1 MYNTITLLSSTAE
14 TSVWGV
20 IGLALGGLITYLT
33 SKGKNITEIEV
44 AKINSSKGDEFKLK
58 QEIKD
63 ISEAYDN
70 IKKKY
75 EIAKQKNIDNESVV
89 KDYENLIRHYRFIFK
104 LFYEIVAPKL
114 ESDSEAII
122 LLDEV
127 KDMFAED
134 YKLK

>member
-1 MYNTITLLSSTAE
+1 MYNTITLVSSAVE

-20 IGLALGGLITYLT
+20 VGLALGGIVTYIT
-33 SKGKNITEIEV
+33 SKSKNKTEIEV
-44 AKINSSKGDEFKLK
+44 AKINSSKDDEFKLK
-58 QEIKD
+58 QEIKE

-114 ESDSEAII
+114 EGDSEAIV

>member
-1 MYNTITLLSSTAE
+1 MYNTITLVSSAVE

-20 IGLALGGLITYLT
+20 VGLALGGIVTYLT
-33 SKGKNITEIEV
+33 NKSKNTTEIEV
-44 AKINSSKGDEFKLK
+44 AKINSSKSDEFKLK

-75 EIAKQKNIDNESVV
+75 EIAKQKNIDNDSVV

-104 LFYEIVAPKL
+104 LFYEIVSPKL
-114 ESDSEAII
+114 EGDSEAIV

-127 KDMFAED
+127 KGMFAED
-134 YKLK
+134 FKLK

>member
-1 MYNTITLLSSTAE
+1 MYNTITLVSSAVE

-20 IGLALGGLITYLT
+20 VGLALGGIVTYLT
-33 SKGKNITEIEV
+33 NKSKNTTEIEV
-44 AKINSSKGDEFKLK
+44 AKINSSKSDEFKLK

-75 EIAKQKNIDNESVV
+75 EIAKQKIIDNDSVV

-104 LFYEIVAPKL
+104 LFYEIVSPKL
-114 ESDSEAII
+114 EGDSEAIV

-127 KDMFAED
+127 KGMFAED
-134 YKLK
+134 FKLK

>member
-1 MYNTITLLSSTAE
+1 MYNTITLLLSTVE

-33 SKGKNITEIEV
+33 SKGKNTTEIEV
-44 AKINSSKGDEFKLK
+44 AKINSSKDDEFRLK